1 MATTIEVGCDDGQGG
16 AFWPSK
22 GYELVDGQYQYIGH
36 ENDGTD
42 PQMSHTVG
50 CPHRL
55 IGAFDCD
62 SWERRVRGVKQLL
75 GQLPNTG
82 GIIRLTPDI
91 LKLINSIPLKG
102 KPIDVDRAIWLKYWT
117 NRAITEFG
125 DKAVIQLR

>member
-1 MATTIEVGCDDGQGG
+1 MAITIEIGCNDGQGG

-36 ENDGTD
+36 ENDGCD
-42 PQMSHTVG
+42 PAMSHTAG
-50 CPHRL
+50 CPYRML
-55 IGAFDCD
+55 GGIDCD
-62 SWERRVRGVKQLL
+62 SWERRVSGVKQLL

-82 GIIRLTPDI
+82 GIIPLTPDI

-102 KPIDVDRAIWLKYWT
+102 QSLDIDRTKWLQFWANK
-117 NRAITEFG
+117 AVTEFN